1 MVSADELE
9 KYRKAGRIA
18 AEAREYGI
26 KLVKENSS
34 LIDIAEQIEQMIRNR
49 GGIPAFPVNIS
60 INNTAAHF
68 TPKSEDKIKFRKGDV
83 VKIDVGAHVDGYIG
97 DTAGTVEVNSD
108 KYSNLIKSAKEAL
121 SAAVELIHAETE
133 LPIIGSAVEQTIHAY
148 GYKSVENL
156 TGHSLAR
163 YRLHAGKSVPNIKT
177 NVKEKLSSGDVIAVE
192 PFATNG
198 SGRVK
203 DCGWGNIYR
212 FVRDRTPKS
221 SRGKLMLSYIKE
233 NFGTL
238 PFAERWCSGIV
249 ENHNSVLKE
258 LMKEMLIAAYPVL
271 KEIENSVIAQAEYT
285 VIVTEKGCEVIT

>member
-1 MVSADELE
+1 MMSVDELE

-26 KLVKENSS
+26 KLVKENAS
-34 LIDIAEQIEQMIRNR
+34 LADIAEQIEQLIKSR
-49 GGIPAFPVNIS
+49 GGKPAFPVNIS

-108 KYSNLIKSAKEAL
+108 KYSNLLKSAREAL
-121 SAAVELIHAETE
+121 SAAIELIHVEAD
-133 LPIIGSAVEQTIHAY
+133 LSIIGGAIEQTICAY

-177 NVKEKLSSGDVIAVE
+177 NVKEKLISGDVIAVE

-203 DCGWGNIYR
+203 DCGLGNIYR
-212 FVRDRTPKS
+212 FVRDRTPRS
-221 SRGKLMLSYIKE
+221 NRGKIMLSYIKE

-258 LMKEMLIAAYPVL
+258 LMKEMIIAAYPVL
-271 KEIENSVIAQAEYT
+271 KEIENSVIAQAEHT
-285 VIVTEKGCEVIT
+285 VIVMEKGCEVIT